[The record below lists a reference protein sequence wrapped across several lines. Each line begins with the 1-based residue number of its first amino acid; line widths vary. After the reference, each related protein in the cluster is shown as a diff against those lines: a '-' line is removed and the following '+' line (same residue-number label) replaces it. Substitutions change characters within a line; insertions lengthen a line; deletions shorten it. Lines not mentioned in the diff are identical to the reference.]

1 MTLLAYNNLII
12 SMSAEMLKATKVRIY
27 PTPEQ
32 AEFLNH
38 QFGAVRFAYKA
49 LHIISSQYKRHGLKL
64 KAKKDLKPLLA
75 VAKKSR
81 KYHWLKDFDSIALQ
95 QACINLD
102 KAFQH
107 FFDPKLPSRYP
118 KFKRKHGRQSSYHC
132 MSVDCG
138 DDWIKVPKLKQP
150 IKARIHRKV
159 EGKLKSIT
167 LSRTVTGKY
176 YASLLHEDGQEAPA
190 PIQSLNAAQ
199 VLGLDMGLTHIAID
213 SNGRKKPNPRFLK
226 KASANLRRK
235 QKALSR
241 CKKGSKGRAKARLK
255 LAKAHQRLANARADF
270 QHKLSRTLVDENQAV
285 IVETLKSA
293 NMMKNR
299 KLAKHIADA
308 AWHSFVNKLEYKL
321 KEQGKHLVKIDQWF
335 ASSKTCSCCG
345 HKLEYLSLNVRYWQ
359 CPSCSTQHDRDI
371 NAALNIKA
379 QGILKLKAAGLSVS
393 ANGGKRQS
401 GHVPVAA

>member
-1 MTLLAYNNLII
+1 
-12 SMSAEMLKATKVRIY
+12 MLKATKVRIY

-32 AEFLNH
+32 AEFLNR
-38 QFGAVRFAYKA
+38 QFGAVRFAYNKA

-102 KAFQH
+102 KAFH
-107 FFDPKLPSRYP
+107 SFFDPKLASRYP

-138 DDWIKVPKLKQP
+138 DNWIKVPKLKQP
-150 IKARIHRKV
+150 IKARMHRKV
-159 EGKLKSIT
+159 DGKLKSIT
-167 LSRTVTGKY
+167 LSRSMTGEY
-176 YASLLHEDGQEAPA
+176 YASLLHDDGQETPA
-190 PIQSLNAAQ
+190 PIHDLDASQ
-199 VLGLDMGLTHIAID
+199 VLGLDMGLTHLAID
-213 SNGRKKPNPRFLK
+213 SSGNKTLNPRFLK
-226 KASANLRRK
+226 KASDNLRRK

-241 CKKGSKGRAKARLK
+241 CKKGSKSRAKARLK

-270 QHKLSRTLVDENQAV
+270 QHKLSRTIVDENQAV
-285 IVETLKSA
+285 IVETLKVK
-293 NMMKNR
+293 NMLKNK
-299 KLAKHIADA
+299 KLSKHIADA
-308 AWHSFVNKLEYKL
+308 SWSALIQKLGYKA
-321 KEQGKHLVKIDQWF
+321 KEQGKHLIKIDQWF

-345 HKLEYLSLNVRYWQ
+345 HKLEELSLKVRNWQ
-359 CPSCSTQHDRDI
+359 CPACSVRHDRDI

-401 GHVPVAA
+401 GHEPVAA